1 MPDLS
6 GKVAIVTGGAQGIGR
21 GIVHVLADY
30 HADVVFNDIDT
41 AAAAQ
46 TVRECHGASGETL
59 YVPGDVRNEA
69 DVKRLVE
76 ETIARH
82 GRIDAVIN
90 NAATILVE
98 SMEEGT
104 VETWDQLFQVNV
116 RSIFLTSKHALP
128 YMKRQGGGSIVNV
141 GSVSSLIGQQNTPAY
156 CATKGAV
163 LMLTKAMALDYA
175 AHAIRVNC
183 LCPGI
188 TDTPMLERHMSH
200 CENPAEELAARV
212 RRVPTGKLMAPR
224 DLGESA
230 AFLVSSAAAQVTG
243 TTIVVDGGY
252 SACAEFS
259 P

>member
-1 MPDLS
+1 M
-6 GKVAIVTGGAQGIGR
+6 
-21 GIVHVLADY
+21 
-30 HADVVFNDIDT
+30 
-41 AAAAQ
+41 
-46 TVRECHGASGETL
+46 
-59 YVPGDVRNEA
+59 
-69 DVKRLVE
+69 
-76 ETIARH
+76 
-82 GRIDAVIN
+82 
-90 NAATILVE
+90 
-98 SMEEGT
+98 
-104 VETWDQLFQVNV
+104 
-116 RSIFLTSKHALP
+116 
-128 YMKRQGGGSIVNV
+128 NV